1 MPPHAKCIPS
11 PIICS
16 FHAAACKEV
25 HSLACKTA
33 YWRMHPSMIHE
44 CVQKYALSM
53 QLRAYICMRL
63 HANCTSD
70 MCIRLVCMI
79 AYICMNAS
87 CATMHGMA
95 FSRMR
100 AARLACAYAL
110 HARQACIGVH
120 ACRASYA
127 KACKHDGCGAHRR
140 GFMRLHHSGSSR
152 SAHEQMHRLHP
163 HHKCAPP
170 TVIISDAPLFC
181 VCYATPAQGPA
192 GASVYQSRHCA
203 AVAADSVRHPDVREG
218 CGAVLFERVHATTG
232 PAQPAIP
239 GAPLQEQVRRRAV
252 LCVAAGAAHP
262 PPAVV
267 LRRGRHA
274 EDGDDF
280 DVSLV
285 VLVGETPVR
294 AAQLP
299 EAVSAY
305 LDPLLAL
312 DGPAM
317 PGALVQRPAPMCC
330 TTTVTRVIGAGAGD
344 EGSSDLPWFQL
355 TIVLEFIPALGEGG
369 ALGLAEVLPAVG
381 LASTLVRDCG
391 WDPADLHGLRRVRMV
406 DGSFATT
413 TASMGPVWRSTLRMP
428 STVGAAPP
436 PGMPLSSPPMR
447 PSCALLEGDTD
458 GGSDADTDDDDGET
472 PSTVYDSDA
481 TIPWTAS
488 L

>member
-1 MPPHAKCIPS
+1 MALCVCTTLGAQGLHTNRCTGCIHTTSARHPQSSSVMRHSSASATPRQPKAQQARAFTSLGTVPQS
-11 PIICS
+11 P
-16 FHAAACKEV
+16 
-25 HSLACKTA
+25 LTL
-33 YWRMHPSMIHE
+33 
-44 CVQKYALSM
+44 CVIQ
-53 QLRAYICMRL
+53 
-63 HANCTSD
+63 T
-70 MCIRLVCMI
+70 
-79 AYICMNAS
+79 
-87 CATMHGMA
+87 
-95 FSRMR
+95 
-100 AARLACAYAL
+100 
-110 HARQACIGVH
+110 
-120 ACRASYA
+120 YA
-127 KACKHDGCGAHRR
+127 KAVVPFCLNGCTPPLDPR
-140 GFMRLHHSGSSR
+140 SPPSR
-152 SAHEQMHRLHP
+152 
-163 HHKCAPP
+163 
-170 TVIISDAPLFC
+170 
-181 VCYATPAQGPA
+181 
-192 GASVYQSRHCA
+192 
-203 AVAADSVRHPDVREG
+203 
-218 CGAVLFERVHATTG
+218 
-232 PAQPAIP
+232 
-239 GAPLQEQVRRRAV
+239 VRRFKNKYDAV
-252 LCVAAGAAHP
+252 RCLCVAAGAAHP